1 MSEAY
6 YLFLDDER
14 DLKNVKW
21 VELPKDYRKWY
32 TVRDYTQF
40 VSHIQT
46 NGVPHFIAFDHD
58 LALEHYV
65 KSIDKI
71 SYSEYKERS
80 GYDCAKW
87 LCDYCL
93 DNKQTF
99 PIYVVHSMN
108 PIGKE
113 NIISYIEQFVSHH
126 GLKRLENLY

>member
-32 TVRDYTQF
+32 
-40 VSHIQT
+40 
-46 NGVPHFIAFDHD
+46 
-58 LALEHYV
+58 
-65 KSIDKI
+65 
-71 SYSEYKERS
+71 
-80 GYDCAKW
+80 
-87 LCDYCL
+87 
-93 DNKQTF
+93 
-99 PIYVVHSMN
+99 VVNSMN